1 MKKLFLPILL
11 GCSALLPVSQ
21 LQAAET
27 TFGDFTPG
35 QTFTLTV
42 TERFTSRT
50 KGFKVTK
57 NVAVPNGIP
66 DFKIGDKVKFTIGNK
81 GQLKGPDFKI
91 TYRSDRG
98 RYNLYANRP
107 TLETTQGS
115 VATVYK
121 NSANKPTRTAV
132 TFDRLSFS
140 GIIPV
145 TTTVDYV
152 FKK

>member
-21 LQAAET
+21 LQAAE
-27 TFGDFTPG
+27 FGDFTPG

-42 TERFTSRT
+42 TERFTART
-50 KGFKVTK
+50 KGFKTTK

-66 DFKIGDKVKFTIGNK
+66 NFKVGEKVKFTIGTK

-98 RYNLYANRP
+98 NYNLYANRP

-115 VATVYK
+115 VATVHK
-121 NSANKPTRTAV
+121 NSRNKPTRAAV
-132 TFDRLSFS
+132 TFDRLTFS

-152 FKK
+152 FRK

>member
-1 MKKLFLPILL
+1 MKNLFLPILL
-11 GCSALLPVSQ
+11 GCAVLLPVSRS
-21 LQAAET
+21 QAAGT

-42 TERFTSRT
+42 TERTIIRT
-50 KGFKVTK
+50 KGFYATKINKVPDG
-57 NVAVPNGIP
+57 VPS
-66 DFKIGDKVKFTIGNK
+66 FSVGDHVMFTIGSE
-81 GQLKGPDFKI
+81 GQLKGAGFKI

-107 TLETTQGS
+107 TLHSAKGS
-115 VATVYK
+115 AATVYK
-121 NSANKPTRTAV
+121 SLTNKPVRAAMS
-132 TFDRLSFS
+132 FDRLTFS